1 MDVERKNNYK
11 RAGSCITLFLRREV
25 TPCDSDRTL
34 KVMLTFH
41 QHVVSIMFED
51 CRINGES
58 RRMKQ
63 WWLYN
68 RDRVLI
74 VTLHSLKYDL
84 TALATTAQ
92 WCLSLSLAFYPPGA
106 PVTSDVGMD
115 KHVSSAGSDFQT
127 WDPGIWEVGWGGGVV
142 DHLSFSSPFLST
154 HPEQAGP
161 GPCPG
166 LNPFPQSDLREKHS
180 SIPEKRSHIYRS
192 SGNRRRLMKCR
203 LKLRTKRELQ
213 CGTNISA
220 KWSHREDREV
230 YKLPC
235 DACFSNQPLLCVL
248 RCVLKKISSIRKY
261 NWILH

>member
-127 WDPGIWEVGWGGGVV
+127 WDPGIWEVGWGGWGGGRPSLLL
-142 DHLSFSSPFLST
+142 LSFPLNTSWTSRPRPLPRPQPIPSVGPEGETFL
-154 HPEQAGP
+154 HPGKE
-161 GPCPG
+161 
-166 LNPFPQSDLREKHS
+166 E
-180 SIPEKRSHIYRS
+180 SH
-192 SGNRRRLMKCR
+192 
-203 LKLRTKRELQ
+203 LQ
-213 CGTNISA
+213 EF
-220 KWSHREDREV
+220 WE
-230 YKLPC
+230 
-235 DACFSNQPLLCVL
+235 
-248 RCVLKKISSIRKY
+248 
-261 NWILH
+261 